1 MRTKTGLTEKE
12 LAEANDIS
20 WLYPDGKVPDD
31 YELDADC
38 DFWKYKFY
46 AMKKGQYVIG
56 FDNEEDCKN
65 YCKENKYTS
74 RSFEKAIASI
84 KKPNKIANWADSY
97 SMKGII

>member
-1 MRTKTGLTEKE
+1 
-12 LAEANDIS
+12 
-20 WLYPDGKVPDD
+20 
-31 YELDADC
+31 
-38 DFWKYKFY
+38 
-46 AMKKGQYVIG
+46 MKKGQYVIG